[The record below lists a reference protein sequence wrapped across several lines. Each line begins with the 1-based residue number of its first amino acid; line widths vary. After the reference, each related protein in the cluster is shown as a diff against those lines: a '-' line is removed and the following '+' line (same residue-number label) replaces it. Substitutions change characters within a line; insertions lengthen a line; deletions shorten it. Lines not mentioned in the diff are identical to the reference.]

1 MILRGAVQNAARGIN
16 MNEIKV
22 QPKPL
27 TPRNIL
33 LILCGSALY
42 AAAVNLFLQPMNLY
56 SGGIPGLSQ
65 LLRTLFFPV
74 RGSIDAAGI
83 INLLFNIPLFI
94 LAWSAM
100 HRKVFVGTVISVL
113 TQTVVFTLVRI
124 PAAPILD
131 DKLASIAI
139 AGIIGGFGCGIV
151 LTNGG
156 SAGGLDLLG
165 IYLTKKFPS
174 FSIGKLSLVFNAC
187 LFTVCAVIFDVSVA
201 LYSAL
206 FIVFFSITVDRFHYQ
221 NIEVEL
227 MIFTHHPEMADTIM
241 RKYVRGV
248 TEWDGKGA
256 YTNSST
262 HVLISV
268 VAKNEVEAVKKD
280 ILAADPQ
287 AFIIVQDHINV
298 TGGYQKRLDT

>member
-1 MILRGAVQNAARGIN
+1 MTGEVPEMKTTRVKSR
-16 MNEIKV
+16 
-22 QPKPL
+22 PL
-27 TPRNIL
+27 TAKNIL
-33 LILCGSALY
+33 LILSGSALY

-56 SGGIPGLSQ
+56 AGGIPGLSQ
-65 LLRTLFFPV
+65 LLRTLFFPTT
-74 RGSIDAAGI
+74 GAIDVAGI
-83 INLLFNIPLFI
+83 INLLFNIPLFC

-100 HRKVFVGTVISVL
+100 HRKVFIGTVLSVL
-113 TQTVVFTLVRI
+113 TQAVVFSLVRI
-124 PAAPILD
+124 PAVPLLD

-139 AGIIGGFGCGIV
+139 AGILGGFGCGVV

-165 IYLTKKFPS
+165 IYITKKFPA
-174 FSIGKLSLVFNAC
+174 FSVGRLSLIFNAC

-206 FIVFFSITVDRFHYQ
+206 FIVFFSITLDRSHYQ

-241 RKYVRGV
+241 QKYVRGV
-248 TEWDGKGA
+248 TEWDGRGA
-256 YTNSST
+256 YTNNET
-262 HVLISV
+262 HVLVTV

-287 AFIIVQDHINV
+287 AFIIVRDHISV
-298 TGGYQKRLDT
+298 TGGYEKRLDG